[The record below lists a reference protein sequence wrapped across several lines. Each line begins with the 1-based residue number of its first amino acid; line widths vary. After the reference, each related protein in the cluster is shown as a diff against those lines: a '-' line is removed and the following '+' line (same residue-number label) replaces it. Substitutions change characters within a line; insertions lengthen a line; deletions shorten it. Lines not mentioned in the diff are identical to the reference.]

1 MGFQLSNDDDNK
13 SSVNTSPRIHSAPDT
28 ASNYSD
34 LDFNPEEDNSV
45 FIANQYQH
53 TAPVTPSY
61 STSSSSATYKNS
73 SFPPLLMI
81 VGVLCNVIFLILAA
95 FVFKKIGT
103 GTYTDAELLS
113 QLSSYSALTI
123 IGNLLLLADA
133 IIMVAKGNGFSL
145 IVWFFLFQPAYYY
158 KRCSKNGDSSLIAT
172 ILLFALIASAGFY
185 MQTVLSLAQNS
196 SSTMQGDASATTEVI
211 SMTEDECREMFSGYH
226 YTINDKEYY
235 MLTMIESNVSNPTYS
250 YVAATTGEPA
260 HISVKGETTIN
271 GSSQNIELRFNYRT
285 LDLQGYT
292 LGLKTYTSSDATAS
306 LQRKMLENTPPQ

>member
-28 ASNYSD
+28 VSNYSD

-61 STSSSSATYKNS
+61 STSSSSATYKDS
-73 SFPPLLMI
+73 SFPPILMI
-81 VGVLCNVIFLILAA
+81 IGVLCNVIFLILAA

-103 GTYTDAELLS
+103 GTYTDAELLN

-158 KRCSKNGDSSLIAT
+158 KRCSRNGDSSLIAT
-172 ILLFALIASAGFY
+172 ILLFALIASAVFY
-185 MQTVLSLAQNS
+185 MQTVLSLAQNGS
-196 SSTMQGDASATTEVI
+196 ATMQGDASATTEVI
-211 SMTEDECREMFSGYH
+211 SMTEDECREYLSHH
-226 YTINDKEYY
+226 YYTYNEKRYY
-235 MLTMIESNVSNPTYS
+235 TVAMIESNISNPTYS
-250 YVAATTGEPA
+250 YVAGTTGEPA

-271 GSSQNIELRFNYRT
+271 GSSQNLELRFNYNT
-285 LDLQGYT
+285 LRIQGYT
-292 LGLKTYTSSDATAS
+292 IGLKNYTNSDDINAFR
-306 LQRKMLENTPPQ
+306 RKMYEATPPQ